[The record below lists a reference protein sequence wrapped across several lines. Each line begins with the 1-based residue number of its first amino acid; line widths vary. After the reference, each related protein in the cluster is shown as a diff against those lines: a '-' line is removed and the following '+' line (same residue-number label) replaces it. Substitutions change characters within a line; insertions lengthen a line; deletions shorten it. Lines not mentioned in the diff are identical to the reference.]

1 MELNAVCPTSG
12 QSRAREGA
20 VPQAHACGSVWLVA
34 RAWVSKKLSP
44 ETLACIFRHLT
55 AEAHDR
61 PAITS
66 VRLLAVLNVGFK
78 NVGAR
83 HAVPEGVERRAPW
96 ADGPLTHFRLATS
109 REAG

>member
-20 VPQAHACGSVWLVA
+20 GPQAHACGSIWLVA
-34 RAWVSKKLSP
+34 RVWVSKKLSP

-55 AEAHDR
+55 AEARNR

-66 VRLLAVLNVGFK
+66 LRLLAVLKAGSNY
-78 NVGAR
+78 AR
-83 HAVPEGVERRAPW
+83 IVQETGRRA
-96 ADGPLTHFRLATS
+96 ARVLS
-109 REAG
+109 

>member
-20 VPQAHACGSVWLVA
+20 GPQAHACGSVWLVA

-78 NVGAR
+78 SVKGGVNLDHFGGAK
-83 HAVPEGVERRAPW
+83 VDQLVKG
-96 ADGPLTHFRLATS
+96 
-109 REAG
+109 